1 MSKKKFKGSAIYLKE
16 MVDSCRKIKKY
27 YQETTFKEFD
37 KMEVFY
43 DAICMQ
49 FLQLGEKV
57 AKLEKADDNIIK
69 KFPDA
74 IDWAG
79 LYGLSN
85 KIDHGYLDVSP
96 EKIWEFIKGISEVE
110 KNLLIILKKRFGID
124 Y

>member
-16 MVDSCRKIKKY
+16 MIDACRKIKKY
-27 YQETTFKEFD
+27 HKETTFKEFK
-37 KMEVFY
+37 KMEIVY

-57 AKLEKADDNIIK
+57 AKLEKANDNIIK
-69 KFPDA
+69 KFPDSV
-74 IDWAG
+74 DWPG

-85 KIDHGYLDVSP
+85 KIDHGYIDISP
-96 EKIWEFIKGISEVE
+96 EKIWEFIEKIPTVE
-110 KNLLIILKKRFGID
+110 ENLLKILNKKFGID